1 MILKAQIWLTSF
13 GEMSLRFVAKKK
25 KKQTLKTILEWKCGQ
40 GGSQR
45 IIK

>member
-25 KKQTLKTILEWKCGQ
+25 KKKTNPQNNLGVKMWSRWK
-40 GGSQR
+40 S
-45 IIK
+45 KNN

>member
-25 KKQTLKTILEWKCGQ
+25 NKPSKQSWSENVVKVEVKE
-40 GGSQR
+40 
-45 IIK
+45 

>member
-25 KKQTLKTILEWKCGQ
+25 KKKPSKQSWSENVVKVEVKE
-40 GGSQR
+40 
-45 IIK
+45 

>member
-25 KKQTLKTILEWKCGQ
+25 KTNPQNNLGVKMWSRWK
-40 GGSQR
+40 S
-45 IIK
+45 KNN